1 MKAVSIVIH
10 VVLVGLI
17 FMGTSGA
24 EDIVSAEPP
33 GLHALRYGEIQEG
46 VTACDD
52 LPTSQLCAL
61 NVIWG
66 AGDVTGDGKLSA
78 AEVNRL
84 LRILAGGIAY
94 DEYLDARAKAE
105 SSTNKDLGVKPPK
118 NDEVGAVLGTA
129 AIGAVLTQGLFA
141 NLDYD
146 DNGLLSRSEI
156 TFDTDLLTI
165 VASVEKQ
172 REQLPARVMEAL
184 QILQLYFGGR

>member
-1 MKAVSIVIH
+1 MSISTH
-10 VVLVGLI
+10 VRRPNP
-17 FMGTSGA
+17 
-24 EDIVSAEPP
+24 SA
-33 GLHALRYGEIQEG
+33 
-46 VTACDD
+46 
-52 LPTSQLCAL
+52 
-61 NVIWG
+61 
-66 AGDVTGDGKLSA
+66 
-78 AEVNRL
+78 
-84 LRILAGGIAY
+84 
-94 DEYLDARAKAE
+94 
-105 SSTNKDLGVKPPK
+105 NKDLGVKPPK

-172 REQLPARVMEAL
+172 REQFPARVMEAL